1 MLLAFKLTNFRSFL
15 DEQVL
20 HLVHSPRE
28 TSEGMPH
35 PEILPALAVLGA
47 NASGKSNLLRAIEL
61 MFGMIRN
68 SAAQP
73 TESLPY
79 QPFLLGSGDPGPT
92 LFEAAVQF
100 DGVRYDYGFEY
111 DADRIVSEWLYSS
124 PRGRQRTIFERGLGA
139 DWYFG
144 DSLRGGTQALAEAT
158 RDNALF
164 LSTARLINH
173 KILSPLQEQFS
184 SLVRVLHSDS
194 IQMTLQVTLDSLAH
208 NPKLRSDVA
217 KLLRRADLGIAS
229 LSIDEGGIP
238 LVVQEATKR
247 FYETVMPEA
256 TPEEIQAQV
265 MLSILRPNLTHS
277 GEGGADVGIP
287 FEWESVG
294 TRNLLAILGPI
305 LDRLSTGGVLVVD
318 ELDTSLH
325 PRLVSE
331 LVKLFVSPKT
341 NPHQAQLILSTHDV
355 TVMMNVNGYGALERD
370 ELWLVQKDR
379 QGRSEVYSIWRYKPR
394 KNEVYSRNYLM
405 GRYGGLPRMDE
416 TNFVDILTED
426 LGFVDILSQDGA
438 DPDVEQNQN

>member
-1 MLLAFKLTNFRSFL
+1 MLLAFRLTNFRSFL

-28 TSEGMPH
+28 RSEGMLH

-73 TESLPY
+73 TETLPY
-79 QPFLLGSGDPGPT
+79 QPFLLGSGEPGPT
-92 LFEAAVQF
+92 LFEASVQF
-100 DGVRYDYGFEY
+100 EGVRYDYGFEY
-111 DADRIVSEWLYSS
+111 DAERIISEWLYSS
-124 PRGRQRTIFERGLGA
+124 PHGRQRTIFERGLGA

-144 DSLRGGTQALAEAT
+144 DSLKGATQALADAT
-158 RDNALF
+158 RDNALL

-173 KILSPLQEQFS
+173 KVLTPLHEQFGG
-184 SLVRVLHSDS
+184 LVKVLRSDTLD
-194 IQMTLQVTLDSLAH
+194 MTLQVTLDSLSRD
-208 NPKLRSDVA
+208 PKRRDDVA
-217 KLLRRADLGIAS
+217 KLLKRADLGVAS
-229 LSIDEGGIP
+229 LSIDEGGVP
-238 LVVQEATKR
+238 AVVQEATKR
-247 FYETVMPEA
+247 FYETVMPDA
-256 TPEEIQAQV
+256 TPEEIQAQI
-265 MLSILRPNLTHS
+265 MLSMLRPKLTHS
-277 GEGGADVGIP
+277 GEGGVAVGIP

-305 LDRLSTGGVLVVD
+305 LDRLATGGVLVVD

-331 LVKLFVSPKT
+331 LVKLFVSPRT
-341 NPHQAQLILSTHDV
+341 NPLQAQLVLSTHDV

-370 ELWLVQKDR
+370 ELWLVEKDR

-394 KNEVYSRNYLM
+394 KDEVYSRNYLM

-416 TNFVDILTED
+416 TNFVDILSED
-426 LGFVDILSQDGA
+426 EPGFVDLSSA
-438 DPDVEQNQN
+438 EPNAEQNHD